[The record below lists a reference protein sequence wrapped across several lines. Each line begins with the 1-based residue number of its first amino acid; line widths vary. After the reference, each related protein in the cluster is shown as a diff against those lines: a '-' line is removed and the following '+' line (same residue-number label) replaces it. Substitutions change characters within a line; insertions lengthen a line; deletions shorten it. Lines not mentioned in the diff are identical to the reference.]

1 MQLKQGEGELQSG
14 KAIIKE
20 FSVGDR
26 SLKEKLL
33 DDKGMLYLTNRRL
46 AMEKETSPEKSD
58 LIFELPLEALQ
69 NAEAKGVFGKIL
81 TIEADLSKMS
91 SGVGKDLGIKEGFGK
106 FSIKVEDPKTWAAQ
120 LNKAIK
126 SRKEER

>member
-14 KAIIKE
+14 KALIKE
-20 FSVGDR
+20 FSAEGK

-33 DDKGMLYLTNRRL
+33 DDKGTLHLTNRRL
-46 AMEKETSPEKSD
+46 VMEREISPEKSD
-58 LIFELPLEALQ
+58 LIFEFPLEALQ
-69 NAEAKGVFGKIL
+69 NAEIKGVFGKVL

-91 SGVGKDLGIKEGFGK
+91 SGLKIKEGFGK
-106 FSIKVEDPKTWAAQ
+106 FSIKIDDPKTWVAQ
-120 LNKAIK
+120 LSKAIK